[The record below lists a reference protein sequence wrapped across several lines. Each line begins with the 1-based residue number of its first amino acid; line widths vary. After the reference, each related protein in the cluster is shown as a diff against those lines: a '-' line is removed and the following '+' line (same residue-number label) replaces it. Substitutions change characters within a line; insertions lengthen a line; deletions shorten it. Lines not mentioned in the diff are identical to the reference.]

1 MLSPQRNYLSAFK
14 KMISLPAD
22 LVTSAATT
30 IASPFQRSR
39 DEPSTPSASKNSD
52 THTTTTTSS
61 PTTPTSKRSSMLKTS
76 SPSSPV
82 DIRDTE
88 FNAALHEL
96 DTMQDLLSLET
107 VLQLIHVNKDAER
120 RVEKFLQIGFPEV
133 MHAKV

>member
-14 KMISLPAD
+14 KMITVPAD

-39 DEPSTPSASKNSD
+39 DESSTSSASKNSD
-52 THTTTTTSS
+52 THSSS
-61 PTTPTSKRSSMLKTS
+61 PTSPTSKRSSMLKGSSS
-76 SPSSPV
+76 SPA
-82 DIRDTE
+82 DIRDPDFKT
-88 FNAALHEL
+88 ALHEL